1 MSSLA
6 AELFV
11 DCKKTFSRIK
21 LSYLFSNPY
30 YHWPH
35 WLRPRS
41 NNVEKKLYQ
50 RCFSVVSTSDTD
62 VVSTLC
68 NVENLTSDFV
78 LFSTSDQS
86 YFNVDPKQ

>member
-6 AELFV
+6 AELFI

-35 WLRPRS
+35 WLRPGS
-41 NNVEKKLYQ
+41 NNIEIKLYQ